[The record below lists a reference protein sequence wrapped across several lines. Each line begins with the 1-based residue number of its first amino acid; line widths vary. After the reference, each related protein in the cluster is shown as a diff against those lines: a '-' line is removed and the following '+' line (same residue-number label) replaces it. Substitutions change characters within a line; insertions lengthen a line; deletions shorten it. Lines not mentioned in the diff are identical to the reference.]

1 MNNNNIYLLFNSF
14 TLSKPVRKIL
24 VLIPMLLLLNAPVSH
39 GAIPIAEII
48 RQAVKR
54 VIVAVDLQVQRLQ
67 NQTIALQQAQQ
78 HLENILSKTRLDE
91 IAEWSEK
98 QRELYDDYYQGLW
111 KVKSIITQI
120 KRVKE
125 IAETQKKLVE
135 GYARS
140 WQYIQN
146 GGQFSAAE
154 LVLIQDRYGKILGQS
169 IRNLEELTGLL
180 SSMNSQQS
188 DADRLERI
196 HLLDTHMQDNYRDLM
211 RISMQLETLSRQRSH
226 TKGAVKTLKDFTL

>member
-1 MNNNNIYLLFNSF
+1 MNSNSIYILFNSF
-14 TLSKPVRKIL
+14 TLSRTLRKIL
-24 VLIPMLLLLNAPVSH
+24 VLTPILLLLNTPVSQ

-67 NQTIALQQAQQ
+67 NHTIALQQAQQ
-78 HLENILSKTRLDE
+78 HLQNILSKTRLDE

-98 QRELYDDYYQGLW
+98 QRELYDGYYQSLW
-111 KVKSIITQI
+111 KVKSVITQM

-125 IAETQKKLVE
+125 IADTQRKLVE
-135 GYARS
+135 GYAKS
-140 WQYIQN
+140 WQYIQK

-154 LVLIQDRYGKILGQS
+154 LGLIQDRYGKILGQS

-180 SSMNSQQS
+180 RSMNSQQD

-211 RISMQLETLSRQRSH
+211 RISMQLETLSRQRVH
-226 TKGAVKTLKDFTL
+226 AKGAFKTFKELTR